1 MSTHEN
7 PRRPSPSTSEAPIY
21 ETYDQV
27 DDLNERAVAE
37 VGRLFS
43 VEAIAPQIEEHEDRA
58 QQAMDIVD
66 VADRWSGPL
75 PPSKVPFKY
84 YEQEL
89 LAELHDYLAGT
100 YGKHYVG
107 DDNVQAMDLIA
118 SAHHAEGF
126 CIGSIIK
133 YASRYGKKGGRNR
146 ADLLKIVHYAL
157 FALWDKDK
165 RGL

>member
-1 MSTHEN
+1 MTDLPPTSPPTSKGSST
-7 PRRPSPSTSEAPIY
+7 
-21 ETYDQV
+21 
-27 DDLNERAVAE
+27 E
-37 VGRLFS
+37 VYGALG
-43 VEAIAPQIEEHEDRA
+43 
-58 QQAMDIVD
+58 QQYVTRYHIKGQDIVD
-66 VADRWSGPL
+66 EAEKVLASGD
-75 PPSKVPFKY
+75 VPFKY
-84 YEQEL
+84 NEKEL
-89 LAELHDYLAGT
+89 LDELRSYLAST

-146 ADLLKIVHYAL
+146 ADLLKIIHYAFL
-157 FALWDKDK
+157 ALWDKDK